1 MVCND
6 PDNEDNYLKMKD
18 KDNNAKQQFEQGPTL
33 VIVPASHS
41 RWPVIHLV
49 SCLAP
54 PNVWQMLGQV
64 KNQVPRAFLI
74 LIPPMII
81 TTY

>member
-6 PDNEDNYLKMKD
+6 QDNEDNYLKMKD
-18 KDNNAKQQFEQGPTL
+18 KLKTTMQSNNLNKALL

-41 RWPVIHLV
+41 WWPVIHLV

-64 KNQVPRAFLI
+64 KNQVP
-74 LIPPMII
+74 
-81 TTY
+81 